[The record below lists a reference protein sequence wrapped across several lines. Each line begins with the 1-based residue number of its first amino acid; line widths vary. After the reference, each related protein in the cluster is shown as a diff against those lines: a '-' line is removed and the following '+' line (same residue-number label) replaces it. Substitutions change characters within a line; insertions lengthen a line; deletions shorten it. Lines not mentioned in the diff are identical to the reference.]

1 MPKDGKKSLNLGE
14 QIAVSD
20 LTMGR
25 VREGFAYW
33 DALRAGR
40 PMPARAEVNPA
51 AIPQLLP
58 YILLIGVNGPGDFE
72 FRLMGGASTDAHGF
86 NPTGWNLRELEKV
99 RQGFGTQMV
108 AFLQRVVDRGEP
120 VASRGTLA
128 HVDKGF
134 RTYELIYL
142 PLGPEG
148 GPMDF
153 ILGFADY
160 ATKKD

>member
-1 MPKDGKKSLNLGE
+1 MPDNGRMGLNLGE

-20 LTMGR
+20 LTMAR

-40 PMPARAEVNPA
+40 PMPTRAEVNPT

-72 FRLMGGASTDAHGF
+72 FRLMGGASTEAHGF
-86 NPTGWNLRELEKV
+86 NPTGWNLRDLENV
-99 RQGFGTQMV
+99 REGYGRQMV
-108 AFLQRVVDRGEP
+108 AFLQWVVDRAEP
-120 VASRGTLA
+120 GASRGTLA

-134 RTYELIYL
+134 RTFELVYL
-142 PLGPEG
+142 PLGPQG
-148 GPMDF
+148 GPIDF